1 MKKIPR
7 NLSGRDLIKYLK
19 KLGYEQSRQ
28 VGSHIRLTT
37 EDNGVHRITI
47 PAHDPI
53 KVGTLSNI
61 PPDFDSLKLCNL
73 QPHVIQYIMDNVRNK
88 WVTQL
93 IQSPYNTFLK

>member
-7 NLSGRDLIKYLK
+7 NLSGRDLIMYLK

-37 EDNGVHRITI
+37 ENKGVHHITI

-53 KVGTLSNI
+53 KIGTLSNI
-61 PPDFDSLKLCNL
+61 LKDIAR
-73 QPHVIQYIMDNVRNK
+73 HFEISREE
-88 WVTQL
+88 L
-93 IQSPYNTFLK
+93 INRLF